1 MNHLKAFIAATVITA
16 LVACGMLVIGINTV
30 RNTPPVAANTLSP
43 NASVVTTNPSAA
55 NTAEVTQLRETIS
68 QYQTR
73 EKQYQQQLNDL
84 NQQLD
89 AANQQIS
96 QYTQIMQELQR
107 YGLIQV
113 GNDGTIR
120 IGRGDSE

>member
-1 MNHLKAFIAATVITA
+1 MNHLKAFLAATVTTA
-16 LVACGMLVIGINTV
+16 LVACLMLVIGINAV
-30 RNTPPVAANTLSP
+30 RTAPPAAANTVSP
-43 NASVVTTNPSAA
+43 NASVITTSAPA
-55 NTAEVTQLRETIS
+55 NTDQINQLRDTIN
-68 QYQTR
+68 QYQSR

-96 QYTQIMQELQR
+96 QYTRLMEALQR

-113 GNDGTIR
+113 SADGTIR
-120 IGRGDSE
+120 IRRGSDE